1 MSLSAFLPRRLVHAP
16 KRVWS
21 ARIISFCLG
30 GLILAAAEG
39 EAWNQQDGV
48 QEEGQASQET
58 SESPQ
63 SRQELLRKLRI
74 EKRSHVHP
82 YTKNRVERELL
93 KADKAET
100 PTIQDLNFY
109 GFYPRVA
116 WPSRGSGIAFGGR
129 YWQRDV
135 SGPLDVAGAAFYSV
149 RQYQHYDVQFG
160 LMPHT
165 GRRLP
170 DRSWK
175 GDDVYELGSMA
186 PGFTRVPFYVTL
198 RYRYLP
204 EEDYYGSGPDSD
216 LEDRTTYLQ
225 EETSVYLRSGYQFT
239 EDIVW
244 MVSGG
249 YLANKVREGKDGSYP
264 TTQEVFDDETA
275 PGLATPL
282 DYLRFG
288 TQVLFD
294 YRDEPGNPH
303 SGFMVALALGRYE
316 DKTEDAFSFT
326 RLGIDS
332 RAAIPLGS
340 RQRILALR
348 GVWLI
353 DQADAGN
360 QVPFFMQASLG
371 GSHTLRGFD
380 SFRFTG
386 EKVML
391 YQAEYRWEPSNL
403 WELALFVDT
412 GTVSEADSRLSFSNL
427 EWDYGVG
434 LRFKNWRSVLIRME
448 IAWSRETTRYYF
460 RTSASF

>member
-1 MSLSAFLPRRLVHAP
+1 MAL
-16 KRVWS
+16 
-21 ARIISFCLG
+21 
-30 GLILAAAEG
+30 
-39 EAWNQQDGV
+39 
-48 QEEGQASQET
+48 
-58 SESPQ
+58 
-63 SRQELLRKLRI
+63 
-74 EKRSHVHP
+74 
-82 YTKNRVERELL
+82 
-93 KADKAET
+93 
-100 PTIQDLNFY
+100 
-109 GFYPRVA
+109 
-116 WPSRGSGIAFGGR
+116 GGR
-129 YWQRDV
+129 YWQRDFYG
-135 SGPLDVAGAAFYSV
+135 SLDVAGAAFYSW

-160 LMPHT
+160 LMPHMA
-165 GRRLP
+165 RRLP

-175 GDDVYELGSMA
+175 GDDVYELGDMA

-204 EEDYYGSGPDSD
+204 QEDYYGSGPDSE
-216 LEDRTTYLQ
+216 LEDRTTYLR
-225 EETSVYLRSGYQFT
+225 EETSLYLRTGYQFT
-239 EDIVW
+239 ENIVW

-249 YLANKVREGKDGSYP
+249 
-264 TTQEVFDDETA
+264 A
-275 PGLATPL
+275 PGLTTPP

-294 YRDEPGNPH
+294 YRDEPANPH
-303 SGFMVALALGRYE
+303 SGFMVALALGRFE
-316 DKTEDAFSFT
+316 DQSEDAFSFT
-326 RLGIDS
+326 SIGIDS

-348 GVWLI
+348 GVWII

-360 QVPFFMQASLG
+360 QVPFFMQKSLG

-391 YQAEYRWEPSNL
+391 YQAEYRWEPSDL
-403 WELALFVDT
+403 WALALFVDT

-427 EWDYGVG
+427 EWDYGAG
-434 LRFKNWRSVLIRME
+434 IRFKNWRSVLIRME

>member
-1 MSLSAFLPRRLVHAP
+1 MSVTAGFSRRFAHMP
-16 KRVWS
+16 NRVWS
-21 ARIISFCLG
+21 ARVVGFCLG
-30 GLILAAAEG
+30 GLLLAASSG
-39 EAWNQQDGV
+39 EAWNQPDGAQDEV
-48 QEEGQASQET
+48 QTSQET
-58 SESPQ
+58 SELPP
-63 SRQELLRKLRI
+63 SRQELLRRLRI
-74 EKRSHVHP
+74 EKRKEVQP
-82 YTKNRVERELL
+82 YEQNRLERELL

-100 PTIQDLNFY
+100 PTIQDVNFY

-116 WPSRGSGIAFGGR
+116 WISRGSGMALGGR
-129 YWQRDV
+129 YWQRDFYG
-135 SGPLDVAGAAFYSV
+135 SLDVAGAAFYSW

-160 LMPHT
+160 LMPHMA
-165 GRRLP
+165 RRLP

-175 GDDVYELGSMA
+175 GDDVYELGDMA

-204 EEDYYGSGPDSD
+204 QEDYYGSGPDSE
-216 LEDRTTYLQ
+216 LEDRTTYLR
-225 EETSVYLRSGYQFT
+225 EETSLYLRTGYQFT
-239 EDIVW
+239 ENIVW

-249 YLANKVREGKDGSYP
+249 YLGNEVRKGKDGSYP
-264 TTQEVFDDETA
+264 TTQEVFDDVTA
-275 PGLATPL
+275 PGLTTPP

-294 YRDEPGNPH
+294 YRDEPANPH
-303 SGFMVALALGRYE
+303 SGFMVALALGRFE
-316 DKTEDAFSFT
+316 DQSEDAFSFT
-326 RLGIDS
+326 SIGIDS

-348 GVWLI
+348 GVWII

-360 QVPFFMQASLG
+360 QVPFFMQKSLG

-391 YQAEYRWEPSNL
+391 YQAEYRWEPSDL

-427 EWDYGVG
+427 EWDYGAG
-434 LRFKNWRSVLIRME
+434 IRFKNWRSVLIRME